1 MDIRT
6 LSRGIGAFCLVVGSV
21 GVAVPVTVTEKEL
34 DGAGQLSSA
43 AAHLGVTHLGNVL
56 LLAQIM
62 MVPAMV
68 YAARLARHRAPKL
81 AFFGG
86 GLSALAWL
94 SGLIAF
100 GGVSVVAYWGAQMPD
115 NAAVATVLDK
125 AGSDP
130 VLGILTLVFVFGHLV
145 GMVLLGA
152 ALWKSRAVPVW
163 AAISMI
169 LFAVIH
175 NGAHAAGSVLVDD
188 LAAGFLLVASVTCAV
203 TILRTPNDA
212 WDLPTRA
219 AAAEPRLSAETV
231 RVA

>member
-6 LSRGIGAFCLVVGSV
+6 LSRSAGAFCLVAGSV
-21 GVAVPVTVTEKEL
+21 GLAIPATVTEKEL

-43 AAHLGVTHLGNVL
+43 AGHLGLTHLGNVL
-56 LLAQIM
+56 LLVQIM
-62 MVPAMV
+62 IVPAMI
-68 YAARLARHRAPKL
+68 YTARLARPGAPKL

-86 GLSALAWL
+86 GLAALGWL

-100 GGVSVVAYWGAQMPD
+100 GGLEVVAYWGAQQPE
-115 NAAVATVLDK
+115 NSQVATVLDR

-130 VLGILTLVFVFGHLV
+130 VLGILTLVFVFGHFL

-152 ALWKSRAVPVW
+152 ALWRSHAVPVW

-169 LFAVIH
+169 LFPLIH

-188 LAAGFLLVASVTCAV
+188 LSAVFLLIASVTCAV
-203 TILRTPNDA
+203 RIVRTPNEV
-212 WDLPTRA
+212 WDLPA
-219 AAAEPRLSAETV
+219 GAAEVGSAPMTEIV
-231 RVA
+231 PVA